1 MKKKYT
7 MKHALAAALTAAQ
20 VAALTIAL
28 PAPKAEAADFSLGSG
43 FTDPTI
49 TVATMY
55 YWKEGVPPVVGLNGG
70 KTEGSTLGKEFPLL
84 IVWDDQ
90 YYFNPTVPAGVN
102 EIENGDNNASK
113 LLAIKNPNALNHD
126 DNNYNQPHETQ
137 YDRGLPAGYIAKM
150 RDYKKNCNSLFGAL
164 DVAQSLKEN
173 GVAASMDVPTDL
185 YVVPTESGRYG
196 LELGRGSNKWL
207 FGELHF
213 HNNSRGER
221 GYDNSL
227 DWFLNTRTVDM
238 KDFID
243 PRYNLPVRQAVA
255 TNVPDYSGKEQI
267 DLSHRTWTFVK
278 ADDGQYSIGTDGTAS
293 WYVENW
299 ASSIVDEWRK
309 TTQDFVNGG
318 IWNWTEMWM
327 CHDFEWKAMNLDEA
341 LAQLFGAEIPEKSSG
356 ALQTMGVNNG
366 DWSHAQAN
374 GMPNFKFRVF
384 YGEPNLVSFIQ
395 TDTRVQD
402 GQVVNLDGPI
412 VIGQNATITV
422 EEGGVLVVSG
432 WVMNG
437 GFIMVKPGGMLIVQD
452 QERLDGTYQY
462 GVINCYQETAN
473 KKYGRISCDGIMIV
487 NRDCKVFGAG
497 AYGLQFG
504 EGAQCINYGQLVSE
518 NFEVYTDHT
527 IENRG
532 DVSAVYAGWGL
543 VNNGGYAMANKKMTM
558 GATFPNQGTVEKAS
572 SVKLA
577 KDAVYGDGANRVYIN
592 TASKVS
598 KQTGMANRKGY
609 VTDVEPFSATY
620 TPKLDTAN
628 NIYYITD
635 SENYR
640 YDWYDGIQSFARFEY
655 ANGTLTRY
663 DFGGRYVMPA
673 GADRQSRPANVADY
687 DAGRNSFFVKNGD
700 DTYWY
705 NGEKGGFLD
714 ESALTDVYY
723 PGTAILP
730 AGVKGASITKNG
742 GDGGATGDVLED
754 GAVYAIETGLKA
766 GMVLD
771 VYGASMDDG
780 GNVQLFENNGN
791 TNKQWR
797 MQSAGSETKN
807 GQTVNYYK
815 FINVNSG
822 KALSVESSTYSNG
835 VNVAQYTL
843 RDIGDYQKW
852 RLIPDGDGYTIV
864 PKPNESLALDVS
876 GGNSGNRANIQL
888 YEINGTD
895 AQRWKLIKVN

>member
-1 MKKKYT
+1 MNRKNMRKR
-7 MKHALAAALTAAQ
+7 ALAAALGG
-20 VAALTIAL
+20 VMALGLFPAL
-28 PAPKAEAADFSLGSG
+28 PPAQIAEAADFSLGSG

-55 YWKEGVPPVVGLNGG
+55 YWKEGLPPVVGLNGG

-164 DVAQSLKEN
+164 DVAQSLKET

-185 YVVPTESGRYG
+185 YAVPTESGRYG

-243 PRYNLPVRQAVA
+243 PRYNLPVHQAVA

-327 CHDFEWKAMNLDEA
+327 CHDFEWKAMSLDEA
-341 LAQLFGAEIPEKSSG
+341 VAELFGAEIPEKSSG

-395 TDTRVQD
+395 TDTKVQS

-422 EEGGVLVVSG
+422 EDGGVLVVSG
-432 WVMNG
+432 WVQNG

-452 QERLDGTYQY
+452 QERLDGTHQY
-462 GVINCYQETAN
+462 GVINCFQETPG

-497 AYGLQFG
+497 MYGLQFG
-504 EGAQCINYGQLVSE
+504 AGAQCINYGQLVSE

-532 DVSAVYAGWGL
+532 DLSAVYAGWGL
-543 VNNGGYAMANKKMTM
+543 TGGGFAMANQKMEM
-558 GATFPNQGTVEKAS
+558 GSTFPGQGTIERAS
-572 SVKLA
+572 AVKLA
-577 KDAVYGDGANRVYIN
+577 KDAVYGAGAGRVYIN
-592 TASKVS
+592 GASKVT
-598 KQTGMANRKGY
+598 KQTDMANRTGF
-609 VTDVEPFSATY
+609 VTEIESFSATY
-620 TPKLDTAN
+620 SPVLDSAN
-628 NIYYITD
+628 GVYYVTD
-635 SENYR
+635 AEGYR
-640 YDWYDGIQSFARFEY
+640 YDWYDSLNNFAHFEY
-655 ANGTLTRY
+655 SNGNMTRY
-663 DFGGRYVMPA
+663 DFGGRYIF
-673 GADRQSRPANVADY
+673 PANAEKAVRAAGVADY
-687 DAGRNSFFVKNGD
+687 SPAKNNFYVTDGSKA
-700 DTYWY
+700 YWY
-705 NGEKGGFLD
+705 NGMTQGFLD
-714 ESALTDVYY
+714 EDALTDVYY
-723 PGTAILP
+723 PGTAKFTD
-730 AGVKGASITKNG
+730 GVKGAS
-742 GDGGATGDVLED
+742 V
-754 GAVYAIETGLKA
+754 
-766 GMVLD
+766 
-771 VYGASMDDG
+771 
-780 GNVQLFENNGN
+780 VQ
-791 TNKQWR
+791 
-797 MQSAGSETKN
+797 A
-807 GQTVNYYK
+807 
-815 FINVNSG
+815 
-822 KALSVESSTYSNG
+822 A
-835 VNVAQYTL
+835 AQ
-843 RDIGDYQKW
+843 
-852 RLIPDGDGYTIV
+852 
-864 PKPNESLALDVS
+864 
-876 GGNSGNRANIQL
+876 
-888 YEINGTD
+888 
-895 AQRWKLIKVN
+895 QRPH